1 MRELLLKRVRKH
13 IQTTQTNTK
22 FKHMNASAKPDKQ
35 ENVEKMINKMIR
47 NQLLSIRL

>member
-1 MRELLLKRVRKH
+1 MINSIKESIDNKKERIVIKRVRKH

-35 ENVEKMINKMIR
+35 ENVEK
-47 NQLLSIRL
+47 